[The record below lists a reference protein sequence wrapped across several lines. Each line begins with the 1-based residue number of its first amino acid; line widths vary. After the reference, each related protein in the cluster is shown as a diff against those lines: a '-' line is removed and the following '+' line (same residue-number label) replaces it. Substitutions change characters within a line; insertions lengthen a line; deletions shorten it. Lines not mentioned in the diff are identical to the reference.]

1 MLLAILSSVGGVAS
15 LLFLLVPVGRVN
27 VIFPNKAEVTVGC
40 FSEGF
45 NIDISQ
51 FPCEPLHPYGYDV
64 EMRLKIQN
72 IIQNLTKLSVLNQKF
87 ISNIENA

>member
-40 FSEGF
+40 LSDGF
-45 NIDISQ
+45 NIDVSQ

-64 EMRLKIQN
+64 EMRLEIQYLYHSQHL
-72 IIQNLTKLSVLNQKF
+72 IY
-87 ISNIENA
+87 